1 MNGDYMFS
9 NYTIKDDI
17 LYLEINFDYEFAR
30 FNKTKKHNLLEEL
43 KNYINEKKINK
54 NFNKIIILC
63 GGIIIGSII
72 FLKNDNKIDE
82 NNIKYIPSFKSEIVL
97 KTPLDKVIDQNN
109 ENITKIDENTP
120 KIEEN
125 TQNNVKIEQK
135 RDVNSVDNTK
145 NNYSTEPSVSKN
157 EIISVKRSNGS
168 TINID
173 IEDYIIGVIA
183 SEMPA
188 SFNEEALKAQA
199 VVSRTYA
206 LKAKASGKILTDT
219 VSTQSYINED
229 EMRNKWGTSFDTY
242 YNKIKNAAMSTN
254 GEYLT
259 YNDNYIEALYHST
272 NNGKTESSLDVF
284 GNYYPYLISVTSEY
298 DKSASSYL
306 RSVDIDFNTLSSKLG
321 ISFNN
326 NSTVEILS
334 YTDGGN
340 IKEINI
346 DGKTFTGRQ
355 LRELLGLRSA
365 DFDININENNAN
377 IVTRGYGH
385 GVGMSQYGANG
396 MANAGYSYK
405 DILSHYYPKT
415 TLKK

>member
-1 MNGDYMFS
+1 M
-9 NYTIKDDI
+9 
-17 LYLEINFDYEFAR
+17 
-30 FNKTKKHNLLEEL
+30 
-43 KNYINEKKINK
+43 
-54 NFNKIIILC
+54 C

-97 KTPLDKVIDQNN
+97 KTPLDKVIDQND

-206 LKAKASGKILTDT
+206 LKAKASGKIFIGD
-219 VSTQSYINED
+219 
-229 EMRNKWGTSFDTY
+229 
-242 YNKIKNAAMSTN
+242 
-254 GEYLT
+254 
-259 YNDNYIEALYHST
+259 
-272 NNGKTESSLDVF
+272 
-284 GNYYPYLISVTSEY
+284 
-298 DKSASSYL
+298 
-306 RSVDIDFNTLSSKLG
+306 
-321 ISFNN
+321 
-326 NSTVEILS
+326 
-334 YTDGGN
+334 
-340 IKEINI
+340 
-346 DGKTFTGRQ
+346 
-355 LRELLGLRSA
+355 
-365 DFDININENNAN
+365 
-377 IVTRGYGH
+377 
-385 GVGMSQYGANG
+385 
-396 MANAGYSYK
+396 
-405 DILSHYYPKT
+405 
-415 TLKK
+415 